1 MGATVKFSSSLSK
14 TSIEVVSKD
23 VIELL
28 ETCAELSDN
37 PVITIT
43 STWRSPERQAEAMY
57 NNLING
63 RRIKYRAPGQ
73 QVTAMFDKC
82 HKEGMNK
89 ADTVSAMEELIIE
102 LGARGERV
110 SKHCVSAEEYRRCNI
125 LDVSLNM
132 SNKEDFIKELLKE
145 MAVERIIAPIQMQP
159 ARARYLYDKSEP
171 AIHLEISTE

>member
-1 MGATVKFSSSLSK
+1 MKSTVKFSSTLSK
-14 TSIEVVSKD
+14 TSIDMVAQEVLD
-23 VIELL
+23 IL
-28 ETCAELSDN
+28 EECAELSDN
-37 PVITIT
+37 PIITIT
-43 STWRSPERQAEAMY
+43 STWRPPERQAEAMY

-82 HKEGMNK
+82 QKEGMNK

-110 SKHCVSAEEYRRCNI
+110 SKHCVSAEEYKRCNI

-132 SNKEDFIKELLKE
+132 DDKEAFIKELLKE

-159 ARARYLYDKSEP
+159 ARARYIYDKSEP

>member
-1 MGATVKFSSSLSK
+1 MGTTVKFSSSLSK
-14 TSIEVVSKD
+14 TSIEMVAQEVL
-23 VIELL
+23 ELL
-28 ETCAELSDN
+28 QECAERSDN

-43 STWRSPERQAEAMY
+43 STWRPPERQAEAMY

-89 ADTVSAMEELIIE
+89 ADTVSAMEQLIIE
-102 LGARGERV
+102 LGDRGERV

-125 LDVSLNM
+125 LDISLNM
-132 SNKEDFIKELLKE
+132 ADKEAFIKELLKE
-145 MAVERIIAPIQMQP
+145 MAVERIIAPISMQP
-159 ARARYLYDKSEP
+159 VRARYLYDKSEP
-171 AIHLEISTE
+171 AIHVEISTE